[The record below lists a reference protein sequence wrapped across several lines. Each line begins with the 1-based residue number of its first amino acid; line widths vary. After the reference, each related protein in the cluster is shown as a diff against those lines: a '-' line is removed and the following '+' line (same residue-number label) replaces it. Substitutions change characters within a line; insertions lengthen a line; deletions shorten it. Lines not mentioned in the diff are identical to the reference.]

1 MTPTS
6 MALPTQELKENR
18 PPAFANSDESAT
30 SKHMT
35 RRDVA
40 TMAFRAVFADK
51 LLGESSP
58 QDKIV

>member
-1 MTPTS
+1 MTSRP

-18 PPAFANSDESAT
+18 PAAFANSDDNAT

-51 LLGESSP
+51 LGDPSP